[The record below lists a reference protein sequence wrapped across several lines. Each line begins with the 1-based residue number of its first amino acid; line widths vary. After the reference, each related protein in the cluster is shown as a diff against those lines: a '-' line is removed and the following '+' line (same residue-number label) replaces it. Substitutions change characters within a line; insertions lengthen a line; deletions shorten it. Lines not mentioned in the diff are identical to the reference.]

1 MTLKPTDLERN
12 KGKKIEGALRR
23 TGVPDRFGAAAG
35 EVVDRREQR
44 RRDAAAGLVPF
55 AVKLPG
61 TQVKALHA
69 LAQSRQVTLDVLVA
83 ELLQKG
89 LDAAG

>member
-23 TGVPDRFGAAAG
+23 TGVPDRFGAGAG

-55 AVKLPG
+55 AVKLDG
-61 TQVKALHA
+61 ALVKTVRA
-69 LAQSRQVTLDVLVA
+69 LAESRKVPIDTLVG
-83 ELLQKG
+83 ELLRKG
-89 LDAAG
+89 LDAG